1 MFRRLALSLVAVAVA
16 LLISSA
22 AWAQGPAAPVSKE
35 AFLASL
41 EAPQTAATPEQP
53 VLLGVDN
60 HPTPVPRACQCMKC
74 GTNKVKLCCTNGTT
88 ITCETC
94 HSGTVCNS

>member
-1 MFRRLALSLVAVAVA
+1 MFRRLALSLVAVAIA

-22 AWAQGPAAPVSKE
+22 AWAEGPAAPISKE

-53 VLLGVDN
+53 ALLAADQ
-60 HPTPVPRACQCMKC
+60 PTPTFRACQCMKC
-74 GTNKVKLCCTNGTT
+74 GTNKVKLCCVAGDGTV
-88 ITCETC
+88 TCETC
-94 HSGTVCNS
+94 HSGTVCNA